1 MDIASSAAPQLT
13 YRIAQNPQN
22 PETQVVFESH
32 KVCELLECTN
42 KQTRALELT
51 LSILPEVSV
60 IVHVKAGRKLRS
72 RLRTED
78 KGPSPE
84 EDLDEEEVNE
94 EEMLKESEETSGVE
108 AHVEL

>member
-1 MDIASSAAPQLT
+1 VNSLNVQ
-13 YRIAQNPQN
+13 
-22 PETQVVFESH
+22 
-32 KVCELLECTN
+32 TN

-60 IVHVKAGRKLRS
+60 IVHVKTGTKLRS

-78 KGPSPE
+78 KGTSPE